1 MKNLVLT
8 INGVRLD
15 KLRVMMKTKPSFCSF
30 AEQKKKR
37 RINPPPLD
45 RLRFNESTEAFFL
58 LGKDKKKKI
67 DEINVEKIWK

>member
-1 MKNLVLT
+1 MKNLAL
-8 INGVRLD
+8 IISGARLD

-30 AEQKKKR
+30 VKQKKKR

-58 LGKDKKKKI
+58 LSKDKKENLGK
-67 DEINVEKIWK
+67 